1 MYSVFFFFLLH
12 ICILLEI
19 IEDNIVY
26 LKIERMQIIKIESD
40 NITDK
45 DTHYSLSLGILL
57 CWKFVYTLLL

>member
-45 DTHYSLSLGILL
+45 DAHYSLSLGILS